1 MAKKASL
8 RPTVGELAILRVLW
22 ARGPSTVRTIHETL
36 YPNGKAGYTTTLKL
50 LQIMTG
56 KGFVLRN
63 VADRS
68 HVYRAKF
75 TEDQTQRSLVDDLLA
90 RAFGGSAHKLVLH
103 ALSAKKASRQ
113 ELAEIKKLLDELEGK
128 A

>member
-1 MAKKASL
+1 MAKKASQ

-22 ARGPSTVRTIHETL
+22 ARGPSTVRMIHETL
-36 YPNGKAGYTTTLKL
+36 YPSGKAGYTTTLKL

-103 ALSAKKASRQ
+103 ALAAKKASRQ
-113 ELAEIKKLLDELEGK
+113 ELAEIKRLLDDLESK